1 MLAEEKPNKER
12 KRSNKSIAEGLG
24 KLFNFIKIYIWQR
37 NHQLDKSGCKPQGV
51 PDLFRPSL
59 TVRNWRCTSIE
70 GDPVSFHPCI
80 GASSSLSCYGR
91 QLINS
96 SEVDL

>member
-37 NHQLDKSGCKPQGV
+37 NHQLDKSV
-51 PDLFRPSL
+51 VSL
-59 TVRNWRCTSIE
+59 KAFLTFS
-70 GDPVSFHPCI
+70 DPVS
-80 GASSSLSCYGR
+80 L
-91 QLINS
+91 
-96 SEVDL
+96 